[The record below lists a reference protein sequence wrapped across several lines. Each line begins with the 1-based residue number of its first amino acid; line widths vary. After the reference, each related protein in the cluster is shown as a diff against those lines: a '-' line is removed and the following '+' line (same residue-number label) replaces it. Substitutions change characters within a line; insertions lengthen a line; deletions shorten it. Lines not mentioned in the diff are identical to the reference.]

1 MGHTCILRQPQIRQD
16 RASVSD
22 GAFDPAVVPD
32 TDVLPLLFSRMA
44 QLLAHMPT
52 LTRVSRVEK
61 ERAESFIDDTERIVL
76 VGEAAYPK
84 GVRTPHTMA
93 PLYC

>member
-1 MGHTCILRQPQIRQD
+1 MGHTCILCQPQIRQD
-16 RASVSD
+16 RASVND
-22 GAFDPAVVPD
+22 GAFDSAVVPNTD
-32 TDVLPLLFSRMA
+32 TLPLLFSRMA

-52 LTRVSRVEK
+52 LTRVARVEK

-84 GVRTPHTMA
+84 GVRTPHTTA
-93 PLYC
+93 LLCR

>member
-1 MGHTCILRQPQIRQD
+1 
-16 RASVSD
+16 
-22 GAFDPAVVPD
+22 
-32 TDVLPLLFSRMA
+32 MA

-52 LTRVSRVEK
+52 LTRVARVEK

-84 GVRTPHTMA
+84 GVRTPHTTA
-93 PLYC
+93 PLYCWISDALTRIYIFTS